1 MIEKI
6 SLWDY
11 YIRIVGPTAIPLA
24 VLFTIAIA
32 NGLYGL
38 YVILAR
44 TPMPK
49 LKRAVFTTVAVA
61 TGAIGVAYGSMGTL
75 MPLGGILVQVERLGA
90 GDMSSLGLITGGMRN
105 AFNSTIAGLNVLV
118 FAWVGL
124 IIWFVQAYLEGKRS
138 SENAT

>member
-1 MIEKI
+1 MEKV
-6 SLWDY
+6 SLWIY
-11 YIRIVGPTAIPLA
+11 YNDMIGPTAIPLA
-24 VLFTIAIA
+24 ILFVIAIA
-32 NGLYGL
+32 NGLYAL
-38 YVILAR
+38 YVTLTRVSI
-44 TPMPK
+44 PK

-75 MPLGGILVQVERLGA
+75 LPLGGILEQVERLGA